1 VAGSAAFVVALWRGC
16 VLGVSRGPGSDS
28 FGLPGGELEP
38 GEAFKDAA
46 RRELTEETGLTCG
59 PLVLLS
65 FKRRNGRYVSTFYT
79 PWVHGDIRGSS
90 EGDAVWIDPRILAE
104 GKHGRANMK
113 SVEVARKLR
122 WADERQE
129 SA

>member
-1 VAGSAAFVVALWRGC
+1 VALWREH

-28 FGLPGGELEP
+28 FGLPGGLLER
-38 GEAFKDAA
+38 GETFKDAA
-46 RRELTEETGLTCG
+46 RRELEEETGLTCG

-79 PWVHGDIRGSS
+79 PWVHGDIRSSS
-90 EGDAVWIDPRILAE
+90 EGDAVWIDPRILAQ

-113 SVEVARKLR
+113 SVDVALKIRF
-122 WADERQE
+122 ADEHRE